1 NNGGSG
7 NVPNKTYIVGN
18 TYGSLP
24 AGPTPPTGYSFAG
37 WYTAASGGTKINT
50 SSTVSASYK
59 TLYAHYTAKSFK
71 VTFNANGGST
81 PTASKT
87 GIYNST
93 YGTLPTPTRTGYTFA
108 GWFTAASGG
117 TKITASSKVTTASNH
132 TLYAHWTA
140 KTFKVT
146 FNANG
151 GSCSTASK
159 TVTFGSTYGTLP
171 TPTRTGYT
179 FAGWFTTTTGGTK
192 ITASSKVTTASNH
205 TLYAH
210 WTAKKIKVTLNPNG
224 GSVSPTSVT
233 VTFGGTYGTLPT
245 PTRANYNFVGWFTA
259 ASGGTQVTAATKVT
273 RAASHTLYSQW
284 KAQTITITFMD
295 GDKVVA
301 RVTIPKG
308 GTIPNIPVPTPAVG
322 HTFVGWYT
330 AKSGGTMLTS
340 STKFNTDA
348 TVYARWKAIT
358 VTVSFNSN
366 GGTAA
371 VSKQVTYG
379 SAYGTLPTPTRTGYS
394 FAGWYTAA
402 SGGAKVTS
410 TTIVTNASNHT
421 LYAHWTAGK
430 TIQVTFNSQGGSS
443 VSSKLVI
450 PGNTY
455 GTLPTPV
462 RGNYVFAGWYTAASG
477 GTKITSTTTVS
488 ATGNHTLYAHW
499 TECQKVLV
507 VNFDPQVTM
516 KDGKKVYLHELMGAL
531 DVPEKFYQ
539 KWNDPNDLA
548 KKFATAME
556 EVSYG
561 NAKYKIVETKVLE
574 ELPMNKSGEQYTP
587 SQFYDLLVKACNATH
602 GRYWE
607 YSGWRDSGFSFDYD
621 KYFQKLNIYD
631 RVNRGEI
638 DEVWIFAGPCCGTTL
653 NESMMT
659 GKDAFWINGSELV
672 KAGQRNF
679 ATYGFNFERGLAEM
693 LEDAGHRME
702 RTMDQVFFGCYSP
715 ITEANYKNKTYDQLN
730 DWEKFYANDV
740 LTKGKIVAGVGN
752 VHCGPNARYDYDW
765 NNTAKVQSYCD
776 NWLNYP
782 NITGASKLVDSSIW
796 GSTMEGHHRWWFQH
810 IPHAS
815 GSKNG
820 INNNWWYYFKFEN
833 LQ

>member
-1 NNGGSG
+1 
-7 NVPNKTYIVGN
+7 
-18 TYGSLP
+18 
-24 AGPTPPTGYSFAG
+24 
-37 WYTAASGGTKINT
+37 
-50 SSTVSASYK
+50 
-59 TLYAHYTAKSFK
+59 
-71 VTFNANGGST
+71 
-81 PTASKT
+81 
-87 GIYNST
+87 
-93 YGTLPTPTRTGYTFA
+93 
-108 GWFTAASGG
+108 
-117 TKITASSKVTTASNH
+117 
-132 TLYAHWTA
+132 
-140 KTFKVT
+140 
-146 FNANG
+146 
-151 GSCSTASK
+151 
-159 TVTFGSTYGTLP
+159 
-171 TPTRTGYT
+171 
-179 FAGWFTTTTGGTK
+179 
-192 ITASSKVTTASNH
+192 
-205 TLYAH
+205 
-210 WTAKKIKVTLNPNG
+210 
-224 GSVSPTSVT
+224 
-233 VTFGGTYGTLPT
+233 
-245 PTRANYNFVGWFTA
+245 
-259 ASGGTQVTAATKVT
+259 
-273 RAASHTLYSQW
+273 
-284 KAQTITITFMD
+284 M
-295 GDKVVA
+295 
-301 RVTIPKG
+301 
-308 GTIPNIPVPTPAVG
+308 
-322 HTFVGWYT
+322 
-330 AKSGGTMLTS
+330 
-340 STKFNTDA
+340 
-348 TVYARWKAIT
+348 
-358 VTVSFNSN
+358 
-366 GGTAA
+366 
-371 VSKQVTYG
+371 
-379 SAYGTLPTPTRTGYS
+379 
-394 FAGWYTAA
+394 
-402 SGGAKVTS
+402 TS